1 MTDFAFSRRSL
12 IVGAGACATVLTNV
26 PSGIIGSAVA
36 ATPIAATPS
45 MPGGSNNYS
54 PNAPLVGNLG
64 KGFLVSGTVRRAG
77 SGDPLANIR
86 IQIWAATERGGE
98 REASNHGSVIT
109 DAKGMFRLEMS
120 QILPSFGQPHAHLAY
135 DDRAFQTVFLRPV
148 MASKSDTSVQA
159 HFVLA

>member
-12 IVGAGACATVLTNV
+12 IVGAGACGAFLVKT
-26 PSGIIGSAVA
+26 PGSLMAVASA
-36 ATPIAATPS
+36 ATPLAATAS
-45 MPGGSNNYS
+45 MPGGSNNYI

-77 SGDPLANIR
+77 TGDPLANIR

-98 REASNHGSVIT
+98 REASNHGSVLT
-109 DAKGMFRLEMS
+109 DSKGVFRLEMS

-135 DDRAFQTVFLRPV
+135 DDRAFATVFLRPV

>member
-12 IVGAGACATVLTNV
+12 LVGAGAGGVLLVNA
-26 PSGIIGSAVA
+26 PGSLLAVASA
-36 ATPIAATPS
+36 ATPLAPTPS

-77 SGDPLANIR
+77 TGDPLANIR

-98 REASNHGSVIT
+98 REASNHGSVLT
-109 DAKGMFRLEMS
+109 DAKGVFRLEMS

-135 DDRAFQTVFLRPV
+135 DDRAFETVFLRPV

>member
-1 MTDFAFSRRSL
+1 LTDFAFSRRSL
-12 IVGAGACATVLTNV
+12 IVGAGTC
-26 PSGIIGSAVA
+26 SAFLIPARGGLISAAAA
-36 ATPIAATPS
+36 ATPLAATPS
-45 MPGGSNNYS
+45 MPGGSNNYA

-64 KGFLVSGTVRRAG
+64 RGFLVSGTVRRAG
-77 SGDPLANIR
+77 TGDPLANIR

-98 REASNHGSVIT
+98 REPSNHGSVVT
-109 DAKGMFRLEMS
+109 DANGVYRLEMS

-148 MASKSDTSVQA
+148 MASKNDTSVQA